1 MTEIDFGKL
10 VSRVLARMDTAES
23 ERTGEENT
31 NPYAAMQMY
40 KAVVT
45 EEIRQVFEE
54 AETRADVP
62 SPATCSY
69 CGTVLEEEARF
80 CAACGMP
87 LTEEAAAERLGD
99 LLAKDAGIARDSP
112 RLQAAL
118 ARVREEEPEA
128 WNALL
133 QKIAPRATA

>member
-1 MTEIDFGKL
+1 MTDIDFGTL
-10 VSRVLARMDTAES
+10 VTAVVNELNCTAS
-23 ERTGEENT
+23 ELFGDELT
-31 NPYAAMQMY
+31 NPDL
-40 KAVVT
+40 AVKRYTRNVIGA
-45 EEIRQVFEE
+45 IREVFDE
-54 AETRADVP
+54 AEAPAPVVP
-62 SPATCSY
+62 TCSY

>member
-1 MTEIDFGKL
+1 MTDIDFGTL
-10 VSRVLARMDTAES
+10 VTAVVNELNCTAS
-23 ERTGEENT
+23 ELFGDELT
-31 NPYAAMQMY
+31 NPDL
-40 KAVVT
+40 AVKRYTRNVIGA
-45 EEIRQVFEE
+45 IREVFDE
-54 AETRADVP
+54 AEAPAPVVP
-62 SPATCSY
+62 TCSY

-118 ARVREEEPEA
+118 ARIREEEPEA

-133 QKIAPRATA
+133 QKIAAPAKA

>member
-1 MTEIDFGKL
+1 MTDIDFGTL
-10 VSRVLARMDTAES
+10 VT
-23 ERTGEENT
+23 
-31 NPYAAMQMY
+31 
-40 KAVVT
+40 AVVNELNCT
-45 EEIRQVFEE
+45 ASELFGDETTDRDLAVKRYARNVIGVIREVFEE

>member
-1 MTEIDFGKL
+1 
-10 VSRVLARMDTAES
+10 
-23 ERTGEENT
+23 
-31 NPYAAMQMY
+31 
-40 KAVVT
+40 
-45 EEIRQVFEE
+45 
-54 AETRADVP
+54 
-62 SPATCSY
+62 
-69 CGTVLEEEARF
+69 
-80 CAACGMP
+80 MP

-99 LLAKDAGIARDSP
+99 LLAKDAGIARDNP